1 MRVVIDTNVWVSAL
15 LWRGL
20 PYKFLKFTKHGDVE
34 ICVTAPI
41 LAELSRVL
49 AYPKFQHRLKEMGVS
64 ISYLVGQATALSSLF
79 TAVSSPEETLVPAD
93 PDDDIVILAAIS
105 ARASFIISGDK
116 HLLSLGEYRGIPIVK
131 VHEFLKI
138 VRGGTSKQKSCSSIT
153 AADCLYTDISIK
165 LRKRIRLIREIR
177 VPFLA
182 SLILEQV

>member
-20 PYKFLKFTKHGDVE
+20 PYKFLQFAKQGGVE

-64 ISYLVGQATALSSLF
+64 VSYLVGQATGLSSFF
-79 TAVSSPEETLVPAD
+79 TSVSGPAETLVPAD

-105 ARASFIISGDK
+105 ARASYIISGDK
-116 HLLSLGEYRGIPIVK
+116 HLLSLGEYQGIPIIK

-138 VRGGTSKQKSCSSIT
+138 MQG
-153 AADCLYTDISIK
+153 
-165 LRKRIRLIREIR
+165 
-177 VPFLA
+177 
-182 SLILEQV
+182 